1 MRTINTIVTIVKF
14 FVILAIA
21 AVALGF
27 VCPCGVHAQTPEQA
41 SVSTTEQLLI
51 EAAATID
58 SVRSELE
65 SSKRKIVELEK
76 REAEIIAE
84 VQERAKTKTKV
95 KEAKVSKNHTIQL
108 TQGENV
114 LLVKKSSAGFFSASV
129 SNRTFATVNQGY
141 VTLKA
146 GKNIKKKLFAKAKC
160 APKSKTC
167 EIKIYVNG
175 PGSLVYG
182 NLYRVFGYENL
193 AVRRVFEIKQD
204 LKVTVPKTVTL
215 KVQPEA

>member
-1 MRTINTIVTIVKF
+1 MKTINTIVTIVKF

-76 REAEIIAE
+76 REAEITAE
-84 VQERAKTKTKV
+84 VQERAKTKV
-95 KEAKVSKNHTIQL
+95 KEAKVSKNHTIHL

-204 LKVTVPKTVTL
+204 LKVSVPKSVTL
-215 KVQPEA
+215 KAQPDA